1 MLTPLD
7 IENKRF
13 SKTIKGYNVDEVDD
27 WGDSSFYTVLHY
39 FCKKCGKYKKIKSH

>member
-13 SKTIKGYNVDEVDD
+13 GRSIKGYNVDEVDEFLD
-27 WGDSSFYTVLHY
+27 EIFKMKAGET
-39 FCKKCGKYKKIKSH
+39 IA